1 MSIRMLRGIA
11 GLGILTPTV
20 LYTWHRTLLKRE
32 APLLEKP
39 LGQMVEVD
47 GHKMCVYS
55 EGEGAHTLV
64 FLSGNATISPILDFK
79 SLDELLKDDYR
90 IVAIERFG
98 HGFSDIIDSERSF
111 DTMLRQDREALAQFG
126 IEGPYILC
134 PHSMAGIEAILW
146 AQNYPDEVEAIAG
159 LDMAVPK
166 DYEVMNLE
174 GRLKVMKLY
183 DVLREFGVLRLSY
196 SDKMIPGNLS
206 KEEKRLYRAI
216 ADRSAVNVAVYNEG
230 LAVREACDQIN
241 AAPKPDVPMILFVSD
256 GKQTGIPDWIDLAKD
271 YAKDLSNAKIV
282 ELQCGHYVHDYE
294 YERID
299 QELREFIEDLDT
311 DN

>member
-1 MSIRMLRGIA
+1 
-11 GLGILTPTV
+11 
-20 LYTWHRTLLKRE
+20 
-32 APLLEKP
+32 
-39 LGQMVEVD
+39 
-47 GHKMCVYS
+47 
-55 EGEGAHTLV
+55 
-64 FLSGNATISPILDFK
+64 
-79 SLDELLKDDYR
+79 
-90 IVAIERFG
+90 
-98 HGFSDIIDSERSF
+98 
-111 DTMLRQDREALAQFG
+111 
-126 IEGPYILC
+126 
-134 PHSMAGIEAILW
+134 
-146 AQNYPDEVEAIAG
+146 
-159 LDMAVPK
+159 
-166 DYEVMNLE
+166 MNLE

-256 GKQTGIPDWIDLAKD
+256 GKQTGIPKWIELTKD

-299 QELREFIEDLDT
+299 QELREFIEGLDT